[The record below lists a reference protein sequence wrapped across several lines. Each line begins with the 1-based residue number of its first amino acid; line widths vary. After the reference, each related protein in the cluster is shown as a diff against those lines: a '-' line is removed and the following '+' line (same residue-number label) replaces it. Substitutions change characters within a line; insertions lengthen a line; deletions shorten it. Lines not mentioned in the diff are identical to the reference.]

1 MLAVLAAITIA
12 QVPVIDWKAHFE
24 SETATV
30 VATGLK
36 FTEGPCWVGDA
47 FLFCEVNANKIHR
60 WVPGESSTT
69 TAFEPSAGALGIAI
83 HNGKV
88 YLAQHGAR
96 QISVGAI
103 KDKAIVD
110 VKPFAER
117 FEGRR
122 LIDTNDVVVGKDGT
136 VYFTDPQY
144 FNRNV
149 EDKVPHLGV
158 YRVGKDGKV
167 ELLAKDLANPNGL
180 ALLPGE
186 GALMVAEH
194 GKNRLHRIDLK
205 TKQSTLFTDL
215 AEVGAAANIQ
225 GPGRCDGIRFDVD
238 GNLYS
243 TGPGGIYVLAPNGKL
258 IGFLASPRT
267 SNLAFGGADGR
278 TLLLTRGSE
287 VAMIRTRFAGN
298 R

>member
-1 MLAVLAAITIA
+1 MLAALAALTIA
-12 QVPVIDWKAHFE
+12 QIPVIDWKSHFE
-24 SETATV
+24 TESATV

-69 TAFEPSAGALGIAI
+69 TAFEPSAGTLGIAF

-117 FEGRR
+117 FAGKR

-180 ALLPGE
+180 ALVPGE
-186 GALMVAEH
+186 RALMVAEH

-205 TKQSTLFTDL
+205 TKEIQLFADL
-215 AEVGAAANIQ
+215 NELGKETKYQ
-225 GPGRCDGIRFDVD
+225 GPGRSDGIRFDRD

-243 TGPGGIYVLAPNGKL
+243 TGPNGIYVIDPKGNLV
-258 IGFLASPRT
+258 GFLASPRT

-287 VAMIRTRFAGN
+287 VATIRTRFAGN